1 MKDKTNKGYHK
12 LLIWKKAYELALL
25 IYKITKVF
33 PDSEKFGLVSQLNR
47 AAVSVVLTIIEGY
60 RRSTKK
66 DFLHFLNISSSS
78 LAEVEGAIELSFGLG
93 FIKEDVFNLA
103 NDKIAE
109 EAYLLNAFCNSLRK

>member
-25 IYKITKVF
+25 IYQITKDF
-33 PDSEKFGLVSQLNR
+33 PDSEKFGLVSQLRR

-78 LAEVEGAIELSFGLG
+78 LAEVEGAVELGFGLG
-93 FIKEDVFNLA
+93 FI
-103 NDKIAE
+103 
-109 EAYLLNAFCNSLRK
+109 

>member
-12 LLIWKKAYELALL
+12 LLIWKKAYGLALL
-25 IYKITKVF
+25 IYKITEDF
-33 PDSEKFGLVSQLNR
+33 PDSEKFGLVSQLRR
-47 AAVSVVLTIIEGY
+47 AAVSVVLTIVEGY

-78 LAEVEGAIELSFGLG
+78 LAEIEAAIELSFGLG
-93 FIKEDVFNLA
+93 FIKENKFNLV
-103 NDKIAE
+103 NEKIAE